1 MRARALVRG
10 RRAWIAAFST
20 LAALS
25 ALLAAGAA
33 SEGSTATPVA
43 ASVPAPPPPPA
54 IEDAA
59 PARSAPPAAA
69 AAAAA
74 APAPAPPAA
83 STEENL
89 MERLRAAVDG
99 EPTLALAIA
108 DQGDA
113 AFPSGPLAEERS
125 YLRMRALVHLGDI
138 GKARTVAGEFFE
150 RHPES
155 PYGRF
160 VYRLTGMRPR
170 RLGPPS

>member
-10 RRAWIAAFST
+10 RRAWIAAFSA

-33 SEGSTATPVA
+33 SEGSTAAPVA

-54 IEDAA
+54 IEDAV
-59 PARSAPPAAA
+59 PARNAPPAAA
-69 AAAAA
+69 AA
-74 APAPAPPAA
+74 PTPAPPAA

-113 AFPSGPLAEERS
+113 AFPSGALADERS
-125 YLRMRALVHLGDI
+125 YLKMRALVHLGDI

-155 PYGRF
+155 PYGRS

-170 RLGPPS
+170 RIGPPS

>member
-10 RRAWIAAFST
+10 RRAWIAAFSA

-33 SEGSTATPVA
+33 REGNTAAVAAAASA
-43 ASVPAPPPPPA
+43 ASVPATPPPA
-54 IEDAA
+54 VEDAA

-69 AAAAA
+69 AA
-74 APAPAPPAA
+74 PAPAPPAA
-83 STEENL
+83 SSEEHL
-89 MERLRAAVDG
+89 MERLRSAADDQ
-99 EPTLALAIA
+99 PTLALAIA
-108 DQGDA
+108 DEGDA
-113 AFPSGPLAEERS
+113 AFPSGTLADERS

-155 PYGRF
+155 PYARS

-170 RLGPPS
+170 RFGPPS

>member
-20 LAALS
+20 LGALS

-33 SEGSTATPVA
+33 SEGSTAAPVA
-43 ASVPAPPPPPA
+43 ASVPATPPPA
-54 IEDAA
+54 VEDAA

-69 AAAAA
+69 AA
-74 APAPAPPAA
+74 PAPAPPAA
-83 STEENL
+83 SSEEHL

-113 AFPSGPLAEERS
+113 AFPSGALADERS
-125 YLRMRALVHLGDI
+125 YLKMRALVHLGDI

-170 RLGPPS
+170 RFGPPS

>member
-10 RRAWIAAFST
+10 RRGWIAAFST

-33 SEGSTATPVA
+33 REGSTAATVA
-43 ASVPAPPPPPA
+43 ASVPAPPPPA
-54 IEDAA
+54 TEAMEDAA
-59 PARSAPPAAA
+59 PLRSAPP
-69 AAAAA
+69 AAAA

-83 STEENL
+83 STEEHL
-89 MERLRAAVDG
+89 MERLRATVDA

-108 DQGDA
+108 DEGDA
-113 AFPSGPLAEERS
+113 AFPSGPLADERS
-125 YLRMRALVHLGDI
+125 YLKMRALVHLGDI

-155 PYGRF
+155 PYGRS

-170 RLGPPS
+170 RIGPPS